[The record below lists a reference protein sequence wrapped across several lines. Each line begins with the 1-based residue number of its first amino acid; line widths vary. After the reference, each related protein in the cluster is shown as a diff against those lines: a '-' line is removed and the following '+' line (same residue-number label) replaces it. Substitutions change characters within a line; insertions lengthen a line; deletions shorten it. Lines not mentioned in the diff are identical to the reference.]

1 VGDCVVSAA
10 NVGTHDAHN
19 HGPDHKRGRHGR
31 FTTERDALRA
41 LVTGGSG
48 FIGSHVVD
56 HLLAEG
62 HEVRIFDLLPWA
74 YEERDGCEAV
84 VGDLLD
90 PDVLRS
96 AAEGCDV
103 IVHLAAAAD
112 VGLVAKNPTGA
123 ERLNARGTLN
133 VLEAARATGARVIY
147 ASTIWVYSDVV
158 ESDVDED
165 SQLALP
171 SHLYTATKL
180 AGEMYCRAYE
190 QLYEVSTT
198 ILRFGIPYGPRARP
212 AAVLP
217 IFVNKALAG
226 EPLTIAGDGMQTRR
240 FVYVEDLADGVVR
253 ALAPEAVGR
262 VYNLVSDEDTSV
274 VDIAEAVRA
283 AVGDIEITHIE
294 GRSGDFAGARV
305 CGERAARELG
315 WRARTPFAEGVARY
329 VAWHRAQDDAAPA
342 EVPAPVSAAPAPAPA
357 AVRPVTRAA
366 SRRPGFGLHRL
377 GGVTAGLLALLVYAY
392 VLSAAGLPGDDEH
405 SVIVIALLALAST
418 VSIASAQARIAVWA
432 VALLGAVLLIPA
444 RTTGALDLS
453 PLDPGLLALGLAGAG
468 FALLAVKDGRRRSLE
483 LALAEH
489 AER

>member
-1 VGDCVVSAA
+1 MGHCVCSAA
-10 NVGTHDAHN
+10 NVAPDDAHN
-19 HGPDHKRGRHGR
+19 HGLVHQLARHDHSEA
-31 FTTERDALRA
+31 ERDALRA

-62 HEVRIFDLLPWA
+62 HEARVFDLLPWA

-84 VGDLLD
+84 LGDLLD
-90 PDVLRS
+90 PDVLRD

-283 AVGDIEITHIE
+283 AVGDIEITHVE

-305 CGERAARELG
+305 SGERAARELG
-315 WRARTPFAEGVARY
+315 WRACTPFAEGVARY
-329 VAWHRAQDDAAPA
+329 VAWHRAQEEAAPA
-342 EVPAPVSAAPAPAPA
+342 AAPAPVLAAPTPA
-357 AVRPVTRAA
+357 AVEPAPRAA
-366 SRRPGFGLHRL
+366 SGTPGYALHRV
-377 GGVTAGLLALLVYAY
+377 GGVVAGLLALLVYAY

-405 SVIVIALLALAST
+405 SAIVIAVLALAST
-418 VSIASAQARIAVWA
+418 VSIASVQGRIAVWGI
-432 VALLGAVLLIPA
+432 ALVGAVLLIPA
-444 RTTGALDLS
+444 RTSGALDMS

-468 FALLAVKDGRRRSLE
+468 FALLAVKDGRRRTLE

>member
-1 VGDCVVSAA
+1 L
-10 NVGTHDAHN
+10 
-19 HGPDHKRGRHGR
+19 K
-31 FTTERDALRA
+31 A

-56 HLLAEG
+56 RLLAEG
-62 HEVRIFDLLPWA
+62 HEARVFDLLPWDYDA
-74 YEERDGCEAV
+74 RPGLEAV
-84 VGDLLD
+84 AGDLLD
-90 PDVLRS
+90 PGVLRS

-112 VGLVAKNPTGA
+112 VGLVAKDPAGA
-123 ERLNARGTLN
+123 EKLNARGTLN
-133 VLEAARATGARVIY
+133 VLEAARATGARVVY
-147 ASTIWVYSDVV
+147 ASTIWVYSDVA
-158 ESDVDED
+158 ESHVDED

-180 AGEMYCRAYE
+180 AGEMYCRAYGE
-190 QLYEVSTT
+190 LYDVPST

-226 EPLTIAGDGMQTRR
+226 EPLTIAGDGRQTRR

-253 ALAPEAVGR
+253 ALVPEAGGR

-283 AVGDIEITHIE
+283 AVGDIAITHVE
-294 GRSGDFAGARV
+294 GRSGDFAGACV
-305 CGERAARELG
+305 SGERAAVELG
-315 WRARTPFAEGVARY
+315 WRARTPFAEGVERY
-329 VAWHRAQDDAAPA
+329 VAWHRAQMEAPTTVA
-342 EVPAPVSAAPAPAPA
+342 TVAPAPA
-357 AVRPVTRAA
+357 APPSAAGARPLPRATILGSA
-366 SRRPGFGLHRL
+366 LHRA
-377 GGVTAGLLALLVYAY
+377 GGVVAGVLALLVYAY

-405 SVIVIALLALAST
+405 TVLVIALLALAST
-418 VSIASAQARIAVWA
+418 VSVASTQGRIAVWGVA
-432 VALLGAVLLIPA
+432 VVGAVLLIPA
-444 RTTGALDLS
+444 RTTGAMDLS

-468 FALLAVKDGRRRSLE
+468 FALLAVKDGRRRTLE
-483 LALAEH
+483 LSLAEH

>member
-1 VGDCVVSAA
+1 L
-10 NVGTHDAHN
+10 
-19 HGPDHKRGRHGR
+19 K
-31 FTTERDALRA
+31 A

-56 HLLAEG
+56 QLIAAG
-62 HEVRIFDLLPWA
+62 HEARVFDMVPWA
-74 YEERDGCEAV
+74 YDGDRDV
-84 VGDLLD
+84 VIGNLLD
-90 PDVLRS
+90 PDELR
-96 AAEGCDV
+96 AAAAGCDV

-112 VGLVAKNPTGA
+112 VGLVAKNPTGS
-123 ERLNARGTLN
+123 EELNARGTLN
-133 VLEAARATGARVIY
+133 ILEAAREIGARVIY

-158 ESDVDED
+158 EPDVDED

-180 AGEMYCRAYE
+180 AGEMYCRSYSE
-190 QLYEVSTT
+190 LYGVPTT

-226 EPLTIAGDGMQTRR
+226 DPLTIAGDGMQTRR

-253 ALAPEAVGR
+253 ALAPAAVGR

-274 VDIAEAVRA
+274 KDIAEAVRA
-283 AVGDIEITHIE
+283 AVGDVEITYVE

-315 WRARTPFAEGVARY
+315 WRASTSFAEGVERY
-329 VAWHRAQDDAAPA
+329 VAWHKADAARKPAVAVAAAPA
-342 EVPAPVSAAPAPAPA
+342 VAAAAAPEPAPVPAPRAA
-357 AVRPVTRAA
+357 AVPAKRMT
-366 SRRPGFGLHRL
+366 LHSA
-377 GGVTAGLLALLVYAY
+377 GGVLGGLLALLVYAY
-392 VLSAAGLPGDDEH
+392 VLSSAGLPGDDEH
-405 SVIVIALLALAST
+405 TAIVIAVLALVSTAST
-418 VSIASAQARIAVWA
+418 ATTRARIAVWGI
-432 VALLGAVLLIPA
+432 ALAGAILLIPA

-468 FALLAVKDGRRRSLE
+468 FALLAAKDGRRRTLE
-483 LALAEH
+483 PSLAEP
-489 AER
+489 AEH

>member
-1 VGDCVVSAA
+1 L
-10 NVGTHDAHN
+10 
-19 HGPDHKRGRHGR
+19 K
-31 FTTERDALRA
+31 A

-56 HLLAEG
+56 RLLAEG
-62 HEVRIFDLLPWA
+62 HEARVFDLLPWG
-74 YEERDGCEAV
+74 YETRAGCEAI

-90 PDVLRS
+90 PEVLRD

-103 IVHLAAAAD
+103 ILHLAAAAD
-112 VGLVAKNPTGA
+112 VGLVAKHPTDA

-133 VLEAARATGARVIY
+133 VLEAARATGARVVY

-158 ESDVDED
+158 EAEVDED

-180 AGEMYCRAYE
+180 AGEMYCHSYE
-190 QLYEVSTT
+190 QLYDVKTT

-253 ALAPEAVGR
+253 ALAPQAVGR

-283 AVGDIEITHIE
+283 AVGDIEITHVE

-315 WRARTPFAEGVARY
+315 WRACTPFAEGVTRY
-329 VAWHRAQDDAAPA
+329 VAWHRAQS
-342 EVPAPVSAAPAPAPA
+342 EAPAPAPVLA
-357 AVRPVTRAA
+357 APARTELAA
-366 SRRPGFGLHRL
+366 RIEPHAARL
-377 GGVTAGLLALLVYAY
+377 GMTMHRVGGVLGGFLALLVYAY

-405 SVIVIALLALAST
+405 TAIVIAVLALAST
-418 VSIASAQARIAVWA
+418 VSTVSIQARAAVWA
-432 VALLGAVLLIPA
+432 VALAGAVLLIPA
-444 RTTGALDLS
+444 GTTGAMDLS
-453 PLDPGLLALGLAGAG
+453 PLNPGLLALGLAGAG
-468 FALLAVKDGRRRSLE
+468 FALLAVKDGRRRMLE
-483 LALAEH
+483 LTLAEH

>member
-1 VGDCVVSAA
+1 M
-10 NVGTHDAHN
+10 
-19 HGPDHKRGRHGR
+19 K
-31 FTTERDALRA
+31 A

-56 HLLAEG
+56 QLIAAG
-62 HEVRIFDLLPWA
+62 HEARVLDMVPWA
-74 YEERDGCEAV
+74 YDGDRDV
-84 VGDLLD
+84 VIGNLLD
-90 PDVLRS
+90 PGELR
-96 AAEGCDV
+96 AAAAGCDV

-112 VGLVAKNPTGA
+112 VGLVAKNPTQS
-123 ERLNARGTLN
+123 EELNARGTLN
-133 VLEAARATGARVIY
+133 ILEAAREIGARVIY

-158 ESDVDED
+158 EPDVDED

-180 AGEMYCRAYE
+180 AGEMYCRSYSE
-190 QLYEVSTT
+190 LYDVPTT

-226 EPLTIAGDGMQTRR
+226 DPLTIAGDGMQTRR

-253 ALAPEAVGR
+253 ALAPEAEGR

-274 VDIAEAVRA
+274 KDIAEAVRA
-283 AVGDIEITHIE
+283 AVGDVEITYVE

-315 WRARTPFAEGVARY
+315 WHAKTSFAEGVERY
-329 VAWHRAQDDAAPA
+329 VAWHKADAARTPA
-342 EVPAPVSAAPAPAPA
+342 EVPAAAVVAAPAVVAATAPDPA
-357 AVRPVTRAA
+357 AVAA
-366 SRRPGFGLHRL
+366 KRMTLHRAGGVL
-377 GGVTAGLLALLVYAY
+377 GGLAALLVYAY

-405 SVIVIALLALAST
+405 TALVIAVLALVST
-418 VSIASAQARIAVWA
+418 VSTATTRARIAVWG
-432 VALLGAVLLIPA
+432 VALAGAILLIPA

-453 PLDPGLLALGLAGAG
+453 PLDPGLLVLGLAGAG
-468 FALLAVKDGRRRSLE
+468 FALLAAKDGRRRTLE
-483 LALAEH
+483 PSLAEH

>member
-1 VGDCVVSAA
+1 M
-10 NVGTHDAHN
+10 
-19 HGPDHKRGRHGR
+19 K
-31 FTTERDALRA
+31 A

-56 HLLAEG
+56 RLLAEG
-62 HEVRIFDLLPWA
+62 HEARVFDLLPWC

-84 VGDLLD
+84 AGDLLD
-90 PDVLRS
+90 PEVLRA

-112 VGLVAKNPTGA
+112 VGLVAKNPTGS

-133 VLEAARATGARVIY
+133 VLEAARETGARVVY

-158 ESDVDED
+158 EPEVDED

-190 QLYEVSTT
+190 QLYEVQTT
-198 ILRFGIPYGPRARP
+198 VLRFGIPYGPRARP

-253 ALAPEAVGR
+253 ALAPQAIGR

-274 VDIAEAVRA
+274 VDIAEAVRD
-283 AVGDIEITHIE
+283 AVGDIEITHVE

-305 CGERAARELG
+305 SGERAARELG
-315 WRARTPFAEGVARY
+315 WRARTPFAEGVRRY
-329 VAWHRAQDDAAPA
+329 VAWHREQAADPVAPA
-342 EVPAPVSAAPAPAPA
+342 PPAPAPVAVTPVAPQPVPVAPQPVPVLAAATA
-357 AVRPVTRAA
+357 AVAEPPPAPRAARPVSAPAGIRAA
-366 SRRPGFGLHRL
+366 AHRAS
-377 GGVTAGLLALLVYAY
+377 GVIGGLLALLVYAY
-392 VLSAAGLPGDDEH
+392 VLSSAGLPGDDEH
-405 SVIVIALLALAST
+405 SVIVIAVLALAST
-418 VSIASAQARIAVWA
+418 VSIASTQARVAVWV
-432 VALLGAVLLIPA
+432 VALAGAVLLIPA
-444 RTTGALDLS
+444 RTSGALDLS
-453 PLDPGLLALGLAGAG
+453 RLNPGLLALGLAGAG
-468 FALLAVKDGRRRSLE
+468 FALLAVKDGRRRTLE
-483 LALAEH
+483 LSLAEH